1 MPSGVVLS
9 ELITEHLTRGLGIH
23 AQPGMSG
30 LAVALIAFEVAAVV
44 ALTYALLEMAG
55 RSHPAKHT

>member
-1 MPSGVVLS
+1 
-9 ELITEHLTRGLGIH
+9 
-23 AQPGMSG
+23 MSG